1 MSDTKHNQHQP
12 APARATADA
21 RARSEVTTASLRGTP
36 EELAQA
42 SIGAQI
48 ILDYNSDASK
58 GARGGM
64 AATVEENTLAR
75 DANLMALGLNPV
87 DPTGPPSGDPWEPPV
102 TVQAASPRHVMP
114 TGVASK
120 HSSLAAGIT
129 TVPTPPPP
137 VAR

>member
-12 APARATADA
+12 APRAPAKA
-21 RARSEVTTASLRGTP
+21 EVTTASLRGTP
-36 EELAQA
+36 EELAQS
-42 SIGAQI
+42 SIGAQV

-75 DANLMALGLNPV
+75 DANLVALGLNPV

-102 TVQAASPRHVMP
+102 TTMASPRHVMP

-137 VAR
+137 VSRS